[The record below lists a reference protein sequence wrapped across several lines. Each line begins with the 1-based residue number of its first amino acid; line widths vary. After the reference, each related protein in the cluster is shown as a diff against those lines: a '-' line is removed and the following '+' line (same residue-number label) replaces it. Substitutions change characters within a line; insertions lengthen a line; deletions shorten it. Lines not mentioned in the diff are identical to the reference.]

1 MGAGE
6 SRSVKLIACFRR
18 PLQYVAVRMGLKAK
32 SMVDTSVEKET
43 EDEPTEETV
52 AKEAGVGT

>member
-1 MGAGE
+1 MGA
-6 SRSVKLIACFRR
+6 RSASVRADQRCVGL
-18 PLQYVAVRMGLKAK
+18 LQYVAVRMGLKAK
-32 SMVDTSVEKET
+32 SGVDASVYKET